1 MCQLKTEMRNGRVF
15 YGLSQED
22 RNSSLISIADLFNDC
37 SNIYDLLL
45 TTLPPGQK
53 KQTMSTEEVELLREG
68 P

>member
-22 RNSSLISIADLFNDC
+22 RNSSLISIADLFDDC

-45 TTLPPGQK
+45 TTLPPSQK
-53 KQTMSTEEVELLREG
+53 K
-68 P
+68 